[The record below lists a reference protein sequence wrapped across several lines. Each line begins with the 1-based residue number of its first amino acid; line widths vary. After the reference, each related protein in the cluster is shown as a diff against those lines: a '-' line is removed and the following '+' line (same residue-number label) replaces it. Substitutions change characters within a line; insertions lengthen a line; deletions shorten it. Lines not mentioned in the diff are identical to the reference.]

1 MFHIDSIYIPPVNIH
16 LYTDRA
22 SEVGGLRPT
31 AACGRR
37 REGCRCAAVKSC
49 SYEQYEKQLLG
60 TANRRLIK
68 ALSNPR
74 TNAVLSAQPN
84 LLYAVNRR
92 VVGLRSNGAVVNEC
106 PVDIQIRDR
115 LFRRKASPT

>member
-1 MFHIDSIYIPPVNIH
+1 MQVCSGQKLHV
-16 LYTDRA
+16 L
-22 SEVGGLRPT
+22 
-31 AACGRR
+31 
-37 REGCRCAAVKSC
+37 AVR
-49 SYEQYEKQLLG
+49 KQLLG

-68 ALSNPR
+68 TLSNPR

-106 PVDIQIRDR
+106 PVDIQSRDR
-115 LFRRKASPT
+115 LFRLKSESYLRRHKKQEDKSLPVFYTV